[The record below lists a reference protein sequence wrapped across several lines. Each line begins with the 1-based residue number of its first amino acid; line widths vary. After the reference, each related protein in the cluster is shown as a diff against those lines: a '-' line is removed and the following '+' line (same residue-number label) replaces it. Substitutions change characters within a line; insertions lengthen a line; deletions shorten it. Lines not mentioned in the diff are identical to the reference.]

1 MQRLRGFLWLLAGLV
16 VALLAGLVGYVTLSR
31 AAMRQAGEEVQAV
44 PEVQVV
50 VAAREVAVRSI
61 LAAEDVALKTL
72 PVTAVPE
79 GAVARVE
86 DAVGKITLVD
96 LYPGE
101 VILAQRLLDP
111 NLVTAGGRYALLVAG
126 DRVLMALPAVDLM
139 SRIDVLKPGDHV
151 DLLFSLEFPATGTA
165 AGAGGE
171 EKQVTFNLLQNLT
184 IAAVVAPPGQAAG
197 AAPQAL
203 LLTVSPQDALV
214 LKYALDAG
222 AVLDLVLRAPGAE
235 QPFVVEPVDIQYL
248 IDRYRIPM
256 RELPPSAGE

>member
-1 MQRLRGFLWLLAGLV
+1 MQRLRGFLWLFAGLI

-31 AAMRQAGEEVQAV
+31 AAMRQAGQEVEGV

-50 VAAREVAVRSI
+50 VATREVAVRSI
-61 LAAEDVALKTL
+61 LVADDVALKAL

-111 NLVTAGGRYALLVAG
+111 NLVTAGGRYALLIAG
-126 DRVLMALPAVDLM
+126 DKVLMALPTTDLM

-151 DLLFSLEFPATGTA
+151 DLLFSLEFPAGA
-165 AGAGGE
+165 AE
-171 EKQVTFNLLQNLT
+171 KEKQVTFNLLQNLT
-184 IAAVVAPPGQAAG
+184 IAAVVGQPGQAAG

-222 AVLDLVLRAPGAE
+222 ATLDLVLRAPGAE
-235 QPFVVEPVDIQYL
+235 QPFTVEPVDIQYL

-256 RELPPSAGE
+256 REIPPGGAGE